1 MSFEVRGL
9 LMQQLLKI
17 ICKNIHSQMF
27 VLITCYILCYL
38 MADVKYVDSSRCF
51 WTLTGFFHL
60 TSKWTHQHINSQ
72 DREII
77 NIFFFFERGSC
88 SLAFYKKISKL
99 LSSPRLTILILIYAV
114 VLIFIGTIAQKEIGI
129 SSAQSQYF

>member
-1 MSFEVRGL
+1 
-9 LMQQLLKI
+9 
-17 ICKNIHSQMF
+17 
-27 VLITCYILCYL
+27 

-88 SLAFYKKISKL
+88 SLVLMDPWWDDRQHRLRELNTGVSINPKIHI
-99 LSSPRLTILILIYAV
+99 T
-114 VLIFIGTIAQKEIGI
+114 
-129 SSAQSQYF
+129 